1 MVSALNTFHK
11 VGYMMAVVEIKDLKS
26 TLKSGEK
33 LMALDLGTKTIGL
46 ALSDVLLSVAS
57 PLETIARSK
66 FTKDAIRLE
75 ELIREHEVGA
85 LVLGLPL
92 EMDGSEGARCQS
104 TRDFARNFMQRQDL
118 PVAFWDERLS
128 TSAVE
133 RMLVNDVDMTRKR
146 RGEVIDKLA
155 ATYILQGALDAI
167 AHQSGG

>member
-1 MVSALNTFHK
+1 
-11 VGYMMAVVEIKDLKS
+11 MAVVEIKDLKS